1 MDTNMNIIGTLELV
15 METLRGVEVK
25 ATENNLDRM
34 LGSLQTLRKISDEL
48 KKYAEQEPEIQVEPV
63 SPEELKALQEQNEP
77 IPMQVEEIRPEVEK

>member
-1 MDTNMNIIGTLELV
+1 MDIIGTLELV

-48 KKYAEQEPEIQVEPV
+48 KKYAEQEQEIQVEPV